1 MPFDGAVPPR
11 DAPSSIA
18 HLPFLEALAGLTESS
33 PQWQRTL
40 AGFLT
45 LRFVEKWADTT
56 DGAPAPLLKE
66 VNAVHRAVDDVDDA
80 GIRDLLDEIIR
91 AASESWGQRSS
102 AVTAAVLS
110 YAQHLREQETWA
122 LAADAFDTF
131 VRHAL
136 TDEERQFVPLAYVRL
151 GGCQRIVGDSD
162 AALAAYQAG
171 GDCAERAGDLQTAL
185 MARLGAAHVMKDRGN
200 YPAAEQILDEV
211 IAKASGI
218 VELSDVLAR
227 AKHDRGVVATDCGD
241 TEGAVAL
248 YFEALNTYKDE
259 RGRQRVLCDIAYN
272 LTALGLLDAAR
283 DAFRALHASAPEPYS
298 RVIAAINLMY
308 LAQLGCRELEF
319 EHFRRELGALAL
331 PPRGAAHYY
340 LYAGE
345 GLRRFGRNEA
355 ARAAYA
361 RALDIAGQHKFNV
374 ISLEADAALDA
385 MRRRVAMPPAPA
397 RPKRDPPS
405 VAHVVRAVREMC
417 EQATA
422 PH

>member
-1 MPFDGAVPPR
+1 MPFDGGVPPR

-18 HLPFLEALAGLTESS
+18 HLPFLEALAGMTESS

-66 VNAVHRAVDDVDDA
+66 VNAVHRAIDAVDD
-80 GIRDLLDEIIR
+80 GTIRDLLDDIIGATSR
-91 AASESWGQRSS
+91 SWGQRSA

-110 YAQHLREQETWA
+110 YAQHLREQEAWS

-136 TDEERQFVPLAYVRL
+136 SSEERQFVPLAYVRL
-151 GGCQRIVGDSD
+151 GGCQRVVGDGD

-171 GDCAERAGDLQTAL
+171 SDCAERAGDMQTAL

-200 YPAAEQILDEV
+200 YPAAEQMLDDV
-211 IAKASGI
+211 IAKANGV
-218 VELSDVLAR
+218 VELADVLAR
-227 AKHDRGVVATDCGD
+227 AKHDRGVVATDRGD
-241 TEGAVAL
+241 TERAVAL
-248 YFEALNTYKDE
+248 YYEALNTYTDE

-272 LTALGLLDAAR
+272 LTALGLVDAAR
-283 DAFRALHASAPEPYS
+283 DAFRALYASAPEPYG
-298 RVIAAINLMY
+298 RAIAAINLMY

-319 EHFRRELGALAL
+319 EHFRRELAALAL

-355 ARAAYA
+355 ARTAYE
-361 RALDIAGQHKFNV
+361 RALEVAGRHQFNM
-374 ISLEADAALDA
+374 ILLEADAALDA
-385 MRRRVAMPPAPA
+385 LRRREALPPAPV
-397 RPKRDPPS
+397 RPKREPPS

-417 EQATA
+417 EQATT